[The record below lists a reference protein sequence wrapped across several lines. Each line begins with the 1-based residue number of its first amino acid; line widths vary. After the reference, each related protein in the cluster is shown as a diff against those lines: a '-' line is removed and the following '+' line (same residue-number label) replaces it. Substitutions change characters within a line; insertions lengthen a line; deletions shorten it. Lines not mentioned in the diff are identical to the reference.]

1 MKRPSVAAD
10 AGNTPVP
17 TFLCIHG
24 WGLNGSVWQDL
35 GEALAGHAHVL
46 APDLPGH
53 GSHGNEAVF
62 GSLEQAAD
70 RLAGGLLGGPV
81 TVVGWSLGGLVAL
94 TLARRHPQKVKQ
106 VMLLASTPRFV
117 RAPDWP
123 HAMDPD
129 VLAAFARDLGAD
141 YQATLGRFLAL
152 QLLGTP
158 GRAEALRRLKARCLA
173 APPSAGALTEGL
185 DILRDTDLREQLRVS
200 DVPVRAVLGDLDRLV
215 PAGVAGDLAALRPG
229 MPVDILRGAGHA
241 PLLTHGPQI
250 ARLLLEEAHV
260 G

>member
-1 MKRPSVAAD
+1 MKQQSVAAD
-10 AGNTPVP
+10 AGNAPLP

-35 GEALAGHAHVL
+35 GAALAGHARVL

-53 GSHGNEAVF
+53 GALGDEAVF
-62 GSLEQAAD
+62 GGLDRAAD
-70 RLAGGLLGGPV
+70 RLAGDLDGPV
-81 TVVGWSLGGLVAL
+81 MVVGWSLGGLVAL

-129 VLAAFARDLGAD
+129 VLATFARDLGAD

-152 QLLGTP
+152 QLLDAP

-173 APPSAGALTEGL
+173 APPSAGALAEGL
-185 DILRDTDLREQLRVS
+185 EILWDTDLREQLRVS

-215 PAGVAGDLAALRPG
+215 PAELARDLAALRPG

-250 ARLLLEEAHV
+250 ARLLLGEAHV

>member
-1 MKRPSVAAD
+1 MKRQSVAAD
-10 AGNTPVP
+10 PGNPPVP
-17 TFLCIHG
+17 TLLCIHG

-35 GEALAGHAHVL
+35 GEALADQARVL

-53 GSHGNEAVF
+53 GAHGDERSF
-62 GSLEQAAD
+62 GSLDQAAD
-70 RLAGGLLGGPV
+70 RLVEGLGGPV

-94 TLARRHPQKVKQ
+94 TLASRHPDKVRQ
-106 VMLLASTPRFV
+106 VILLASTPRFV
-117 RAPDWP
+117 QAPDWP

-152 QLLGTP
+152 QLLGAP

-173 APPSAGALTEGL
+173 APPSAGALAEGL

-215 PAGVAGDLAALRPG
+215 PAEVAADLAALRPG

-250 ARLLLEEAHV
+250 ARLLMEEAHV